1 MKNIS
6 TTVSKIIGHDVILS
20 YPKLIGRIITHKY
33 YWKMQLGMVI
43 SSKWSTFPLTRT
55 SKPYL
60 INYTTTVR
68 KMFRVVETLH
78 ENSVSIY

>member
-33 YWKMQLGMVI
+33 Y
-43 SSKWSTFPLTRT
+43 
-55 SKPYL
+55 
-60 INYTTTVR
+60 
-68 KMFRVVETLH
+68 
-78 ENSVSIY
+78 